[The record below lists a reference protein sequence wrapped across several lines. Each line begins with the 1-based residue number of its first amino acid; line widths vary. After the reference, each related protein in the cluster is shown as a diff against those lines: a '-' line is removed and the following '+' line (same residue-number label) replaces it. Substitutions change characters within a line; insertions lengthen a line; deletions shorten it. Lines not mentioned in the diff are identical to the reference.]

1 MVGHVLQN
9 DLSVLQMEQL
19 VPPEMRRDTSRC
31 LQLRQ
36 LAGLADRPIA
46 SLKAL
51 TLAIL
56 GQS

>member
-9 DLSVLQMEQL
+9 DLSVLKMEQL

-46 SLKAL
+46 SLKDL
-51 TLAIL
+51 TRAIL